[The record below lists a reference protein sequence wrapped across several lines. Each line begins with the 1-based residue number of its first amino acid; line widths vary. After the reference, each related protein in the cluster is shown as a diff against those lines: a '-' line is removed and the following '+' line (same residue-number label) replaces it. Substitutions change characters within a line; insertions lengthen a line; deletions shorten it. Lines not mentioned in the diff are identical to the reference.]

1 MRSSASFATTAAADA
16 SMAVSEDCRHYVMQ
30 TVRNG
35 ERIERCRLGVNEPVP
50 FACPE
55 GCVFFEPRS
64 TSSAGW
70 QVGRG
75 PSAG

>member
-1 MRSSASFATTAAADA
+1 MG
-16 SMAVSEDCRHYVMQ
+16 VLGDCRHYVMQ

-35 ERIERCRLGVNEPVP
+35 ERTERCKLSANEQVP

-55 GCVFFEPRS
+55 GCLFYEPRS

-70 QVGRG
+70 QVGG
-75 PSAG
+75 SPG